1 MVPFSKNSWPNG
13 LEFLFD
19 VESFDYAL
27 SSSGSEGLVLSVIY
41 HLDIPI
47 MKNIGINIQPGQDV
61 QIAITPTLISTN
73 EGAKRRFIPVR
84 RQCYFEDEITLS
96 HFPVEDGYR
105 FTKI

>member
-47 MKNIGINIQPGQDV
+47 MKNIGINVQPGEMRTSV
-61 QIAITPTLISTN
+61 AMMAILKLYY
-73 EGAKRRFIPVR
+73 AKWGV
-84 RQCYFEDEITLS
+84 
-96 HFPVEDGYR
+96 GGGG
-105 FTKI
+105 

>member
-47 MKNIGINIQPGQDV
+47 MKNIGINIQPGLYLV
-61 QIAITPTLISTN
+61 VSFVI
-73 EGAKRRFIPVR
+73 G
-84 RQCYFEDEITLS
+84 
-96 HFPVEDGYR
+96 
-105 FTKI
+105 